1 MGIMGTNGNGWEEMG
16 LTPFKEGVL
25 GQLFDFLDELAL
37 LEVLGDDA
45 SVVVDDVVV
54 DGGEPELLEGGG
66 VEEGGIGDDR
76 PVDGVALDLPVE
88 LGTVAIEVE
97 GEDLHPAGTAA
108 LLTTNHAKGVLAV
121 VVPRGIGGDNGNR
134 GTEEGGLGDLAA
146 ETVGGGE
153 VGDGTALRR
162 LCEEGGLV
170 LQAGEGYA
178 LRLLGSNGLAELLC
192 LRIVGSRRL
201 QEVAG
206 EDVDGGLRLGMLA
219 DERFCL
225 AHLLRRRDAGDVVS
239 ERRHEFV
246 GGGATDDEVLQR
258 GDIALYLHGLAGLC
272 EEWQLGEVREDENKG
287 AGVFAGGGIDEV
299 AFVDVDG
306 IDLRDDAVWTI
317 HIELALV
324 EVLKRTL
331 HTEVVA
337 TATTGTDGTHH
348 HSPNGNGEKY
358 AEKLTNWFKHK
369 GREI

>member
-1 MGIMGTNGNGWEEMG
+1 MGTNGNGWEWMG
-16 LTPFKEGVL
+16 MDGRRWDSPPSKRGVGVL

-45 SVVVDDVVV
+45 AVVVDDVVV

-97 GEDLHPAGTAA
+97 GEDLHPAGSAA

-134 GTEEGGLGDLAA
+134 STEEGGLGDRTA

-153 VGDGTALRR
+153 VRDGTALRR
-162 LCEEGGLV
+162 LGEEGGLV
-170 LQAGEGYA
+170 LQAGEGNA
-178 LRLLGSNGLAELLC
+178 LRLLGSDGLAELLC

-219 DERFCL
+219 DERLCL
-225 AHLLRRRDAGDVVS
+225 AHLL
-239 ERRHEFV
+239 
-246 GGGATDDEVLQR
+246 
-258 GDIALYLHGLAGLC
+258 
-272 EEWQLGEVREDENKG
+272 
-287 AGVFAGGGIDEV
+287 
-299 AFVDVDG
+299 
-306 IDLRDDAVWTI
+306 
-317 HIELALV
+317 
-324 EVLKRTL
+324 
-331 HTEVVA
+331 
-337 TATTGTDGTHH
+337 
-348 HSPNGNGEKY
+348 
-358 AEKLTNWFKHK
+358 
-369 GREI
+369 GR